1 MSQFLTFTTVK
12 QRRSVVDALEQ
23 GILVITFQKDD
34 GTRRSIRFTLD
45 RSLMPANT
53 IQKDNSL
60 RNVFLVAYD
69 IDARSLKTVRW
80 NRIFSVDAV
89 STTGRGRA
97 VPVGQPDPSLS
108 AINAVSNNRTS
119 TPTRAQEIEL
129 LADLTKIGFVNGKP
143 VTNAMLMDLANLRVE
158 RATARLAK
166 ELQEAKQ
173 TAIDAQN
180 QRRSVL
186 NENDR
191 LKNQLITAQ
200 NTIGRVRNLVI

>member
-108 AINAVSNNRTS
+108 AINAVSNTRTS